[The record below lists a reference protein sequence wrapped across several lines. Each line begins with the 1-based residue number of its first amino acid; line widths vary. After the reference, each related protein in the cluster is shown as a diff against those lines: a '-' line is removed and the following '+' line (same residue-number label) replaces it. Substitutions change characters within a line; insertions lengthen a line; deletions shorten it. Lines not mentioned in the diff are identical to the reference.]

1 MHQIRHHFRYGR
13 ANDPRNMFM
22 ESPQFLHRLSVAS
35 RTSFQDWS
43 QDRGDPS
50 RPEPLLESDR
60 LDMGAQHV
68 GRWGCGDKGEQF
80 TFSGICGIGEPLL
93 AFPSPFGTTHSM
105 PLPRARDLPCGRVPG
120 FSQVLHTLVI
130 IPFSRCRSVAWLAQ

>member
-1 MHQIRHHFRYGR
+1 MHQIRYHFRYGR

-35 RTSFQDWS
+35 RTFFQDWS

-60 LDMGAQHV
+60 LDMAAQHV

-80 TFSGICGIGEPLL
+80 TFNEICGIGEPLL
-93 AFPSPFGTTHSM
+93 AFPSPLALPIQCLYPEPVIFLVVEYQGSLKSFTH
-105 PLPRARDLPCGRVPG
+105 
-120 FSQVLHTLVI
+120 
-130 IPFSRCRSVAWLAQ
+130 